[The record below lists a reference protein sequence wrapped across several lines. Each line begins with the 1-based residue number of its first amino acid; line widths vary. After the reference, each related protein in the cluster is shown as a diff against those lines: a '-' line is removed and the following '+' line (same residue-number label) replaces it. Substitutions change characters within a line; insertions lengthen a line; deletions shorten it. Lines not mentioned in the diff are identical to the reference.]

1 MNSTESKNSHS
12 WWWDSHISPEKSKW
26 LAENL
31 EEVDQSVK
39 SVLKLIEEDG
49 DAFAEKAGMY
59 NEKRPEFIA
68 HVEGFYRMYRLLAE
82 RYDHLTEE
90 LRKCVPSLV
99 QMQDS
104 VISHSSPGQDT
115 PFVTPN
121 QKFGLNKFGKRDDG
135 FDLFPSSG
143 GSSDLSLKES
153 SESSSLAS
161 DSESE
166 SFDSSINKHSNP
178 HVTGDGKGPC
188 QRLTFQENE
197 LLVGMHEV
205 KVSVHE
211 NEDHAAL
218 LKRITAYEE
227 ELKESNKKLECS
239 EEEVARL
246 KSKKEAF
253 TVLTSDLQAQLES
266 AQRDIKMREADIEM
280 EKRKVFELQKKVTDL
295 EIQVSDSNIKIRT
308 LVEELE
314 IATEKL
320 KFSEDEIGKMK
331 AALCNEISKGT
342 SQLQGQLELAQKDI
356 ATLEAKL
363 DSEKIRV
370 LELLETIVRNMADVS
385 ERDQEIKELNFA
397 LSNSQKTFSLDKAKL
412 QSDISCLSEQL
423 ALSEAIVEESELR
436 SKSFEN
442 KIRRCEA
449 EKKEMKC
456 LHEAQH
462 IGSRSEIEQLK
473 ADVAERGELVEA
485 LNQQLDILKL
495 KHDVLVSEKDKVN
508 AKVQTLSAE
517 MNSRDN
523 QIQQLEVQ
531 LRQMH
536 IESAELIIG
545 SESAQDLVDELR
557 LRVGELEKEVDRQ
570 RVLISERAEEKRD
583 AIRQLCFALE
593 HYRNGYQEL
602 RQAFVGHK
610 RHAVLAS

>member
-1 MNSTESKNSHS
+1 MNSTEPENSHS

-31 EEVDQSVK
+31 WEVDQSVK
-39 SVLKLIEEDG
+39 SMLKLIEEDG
-49 DAFAEKAGMY
+49 DAFAENAGMY

-82 RYDHLTEE
+82 RYDHLTGE

-104 VISHSSPGQDT
+104 VMSHSGHGQDT
-115 PFVTPN
+115 PSITPN
-121 QKFGLNKFGKRDDG
+121 QKFGLNKFGKRADG
-135 FDLFPSSG
+135 FDLFLSSG
-143 GSSDLSLKES
+143 GSSDLSLKEG

-166 SFDSSINKHSNP
+166 SFDSSINKRSNP
-178 HVTGDGKGPC
+178 HVTDDGKGPC
-188 QRLTFQENE
+188 QKPTFQENK
-197 LLVGMHEV
+197 LLLGMHEV
-205 KVSVHE
+205 QVSIHE
-211 NEDHAAL
+211 NADHVAL
-218 LKRITAYEE
+218 LKRITEYED
-227 ELKESNKKLECS
+227 ELKESNKKLQCS
-239 EEEVARL
+239 EEEVVRL
-246 KSKKEAF
+246 KGKKEAF
-253 TVLTSDLQAQLES
+253 TVLTGDLQAQLES

-280 EKRKVFELQKKVTDL
+280 EKRKVLELQKKVTEL
-295 EIQVSDSNIKIRT
+295 ETQVSDSNIVIGT

-314 IATEKL
+314 MAREKL
-320 KFSEDEIGKMK
+320 KLSEDEIGEMK
-331 AALCNEISKGT
+331 ARFCNEISKGT
-342 SQLQGQLELAQKDI
+342 SQLQGHLEVAQKDI

-385 ERDQEIKELNFA
+385 ERDQEIKELNCA
-397 LSNSQKTFSLDKAKL
+397 LSNSQKTFSLDRARL
-412 QSDISCLSEQL
+412 QSDICNLSEQL
-423 ALSEAIVEESELR
+423 AASEARVEESELR

-456 LHEAQH
+456 LHEAQQ
-462 IGSRSEIEQLK
+462 IGSRSEIERLK
-473 ADVAERGELVEA
+473 ADVAERGELVET
-485 LNQQLDILKL
+485 LNKQLDILKL
-495 KHDVLVSEKDKVN
+495 TYDMLVAEKDGVN
-508 AKVQTLSAE
+508 AKVQMLNAE

-536 IESAELIIG
+536 VESVELIIG
-545 SESAQDLVDELR
+545 SESAHDLVDELR

-570 RVLISERAEEKRD
+570 KVLISERAEEKRD

-610 RHAVLAS
+610 RHAVWAS

>member
-1 MNSTESKNSHS
+1 MT
-12 WWWDSHISPEKSKW
+12 KSF
-26 LAENL
+26 LNT
-31 EEVDQSVK
+31 EVDQSVK

-90 LRKCVPSLV
+90 LRKCAPSLV

-121 QKFGLNKFGKRDDG
+121 QKFGLNKFGKRADG

-166 SFDSSINKHSNP
+166 SFDSSINNHSNP
-178 HVTGDGKGPC
+178 HMTGDGKGPC
-188 QRLTFQENE
+188 QKLTFQENE

-218 LKRITAYEE
+218 LKRIAAAR
-227 ELKESNKKLECS
+227 KKLLLYLL
-239 EEEVARL
+239 VI
-246 KSKKEAF
+246 
-253 TVLTSDLQAQLES
+253 LQAQLES

-280 EKRKVFELQKKVTDL
+280 EKRKVFELQKKVADL
-295 EIQVSDSNIKIRT
+295 ETQVSDSNIKIRT

-314 IATEKL
+314 MATEKL

-342 SQLQGQLELAQKDI
+342 SQLQGQLELSQKDI

-412 QSDISCLSEQL
+412 QSDISSLSEQL
-423 ALSEAIVEESELR
+423 ALSEAKVEESELR
-436 SKSFEN
+436 SKSVEN

-485 LNQQLDILKL
+485 LNKQLDILKL
-495 KHDVLVSEKDKVN
+495 KHDMLVSEKDRVN
-508 AKVQTLSAE
+508 TKVQTLNAE

-610 RHAVLAS
+610 RRAVLAS